1 MYSNFSVS
9 RIRFAS
15 DKYEKILGASH
26 AKSHYVTLLLCVTRS
41 EDFLKFVGCKT
52 WPPICGFI
60 FELSYY
66 EQTLV
71 SSPGPTQSTGE
82 PNVRDIAIACKV
94 AAAILFHKIIS
105 FVRAPK
111 VQTFYWLN

>member
-1 MYSNFSVS
+1 M
-9 RIRFAS
+9 S
-15 DKYEKILGASH
+15 DAKLGH
-26 AKSHYVTLLLCVTRS
+26 QYVVLV
-41 EDFLKFVGCKT
+41 FL
-52 WPPICGFI
+52 
-60 FELSYY
+60 ELSYY